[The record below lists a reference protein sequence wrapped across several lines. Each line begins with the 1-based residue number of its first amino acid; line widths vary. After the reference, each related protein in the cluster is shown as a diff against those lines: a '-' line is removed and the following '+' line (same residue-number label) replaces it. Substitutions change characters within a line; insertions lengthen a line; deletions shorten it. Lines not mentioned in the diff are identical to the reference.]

1 MGGGGSTTRN
11 ITMEE
16 DPDTGMVKVSEDV
29 LRRML
34 GEEQSQEVLKEH
46 HQWDVKEKKL
56 LEDKWQARL
65 NASER
70 KWQERLRAIEERNA
84 NTFEI
89 NTEEFKKAAEEVEAK
104 FIKQSHV
111 PICQSLQEE
120 VMKCFNE
127 NPKHTLSCSQQVKDF
142 THCVEQARTSIV
154 TKKSLAS

>member
-34 GEEQSQEVLKEH
+34 GQEEQPTGFSESDELSPHRIKH
-46 HQWDVKEKKL
+46 I
-56 LEDKWQARL
+56 EDKWQSRL
-65 NASER
+65 NATER
-70 KWQERLRAIEERNA
+70 KWQERLKTVEDRNA

-89 NTEEFKKAAEEVEAK
+89 NAEEFKKAAEEVEAK

-111 PICQSLQEE
+111 PICQNLQDE
-120 VMKCFNE
+120 VVKCFTE
-127 NPKHTLSCSQQVKDF
+127 NPTQTLKCSQQVKDF
-142 THCVEQARTSIV
+142 TRCVDQARMSIV
-154 TKKSLAS
+154 TKKSLGS